1 MIREGRREKWF
12 AFDVSRDLHERVK
25 AAAAEEGRTLR
36 EFCVSALADAVT
48 SGHSVDVAVTE
59 SPTEACEGLMKFAR
73 DGRVEIAFVGTTLKA
88 LSCPKGE
95 EFLLMKVGEGVHLTF
110 FVVYP
115 PAVVHSDP
123 SKTWLKRE
131 ALLEALA
138 CRSAPPSRLAEGV
151 QNIVYSLVRS
161 MGFFK
166 WLKSQAPRFSQG
178 PDLVRVVGLTALP
191 TIGLT
196 IVDPLLPGSKMRASL
211 YVHQYPEL
219 CDPTLILG
227 YPGGTASEM
236 QMYGALYTH
245 YDRLRSTSE
254 EIVDLESAEAELQ
267 ALAIQITGN
276 PAPLYNPTRVPA

>member
-1 MIREGRREKWF
+1 MIRQGRREKWF
-12 AFDVSRDLHERVK
+12 AFDASRELHERVK
-25 AAAAEEGRTLR
+25 AAAAMEGSTLR
-36 EFCVSALADAVT
+36 EFCVSALEDAVGG
-48 SGHSVDVAVTE
+48 GHSVAVAVTE
-59 SPTEACEGLMKFAR
+59 SSTEACENLMEFAR
-73 DGRVEIAFVGTTLKA
+73 DGRAEIVFVGTTLKA

-110 FVVYP
+110 LLGYP
-115 PAVVHSDP
+115 PAVVDAHP
-123 SKTWLKRE
+123 HKTWLKRE

-138 CRSAPPSRLAEGV
+138 CRSARPSRLAEGV
-151 QNIVYSLVRS
+151 QNIVHSLVRS

-191 TIGLT
+191 TMGLT

-254 EIVDLESAEAELQ
+254 ELVDLESAEAELQ
-267 ALAIQITGN
+267 ALAIEITGN
-276 PAPLYNPTRVPA
+276 PAPAYEPTPVPA